1 MDKSFL
7 RETEEIIKEM
17 DCSYICGVRYV
28 IFFMSKVIYNCR
40 LNGFEIL
47 DCDYD
52 GYKATLIFP
61 GSEAKVFTD
70 YKTLDLN
77 DQKSEKKLFN
87 LLKSVKNSAE
97 TRNFNPGAL
106 YEQLLTSKEKKSLG
120 QVYTPLEI
128 IEQMLRKS
136 MSIKKVDKNS
146 RFLDPSCGGGYFLTE
161 MYKQIKAMDI
171 EGVDDR
177 YILENMIYGTDIDDF
192 AIFLAKTGMI
202 FASNIGDA
210 KLNIFNIDY
219 LTDSFHMGKFDIIAG
234 NPPYVGHKNS
244 SASYKKALY
253 EKYPDVFYD
262 KSDISY
268 CFFKKSAEILKEDG
282 IVTFITSRYFMEAM
296 YADKLRI
303 FLKENFQIL
312 SLTDYSGNNV
322 FKDAMVSPAVII
334 LSNNFGNKKDISYVK
349 YNGEKDANETFLFK
363 QDKLKSSGWIILRDE
378 ELNLFERIEAISN
391 AYIKDVCTIKQG
403 IITGLDKAFI
413 VDEETIEKYGIESFL
428 LKKWIKNSNIR
439 DSGIKYN
446 NLYLIYSNKIKD
458 EKHCPNAINYL
469 YAFREKLENRR
480 ECQRGYRR
488 WFDLQWERIE
498 SDFEN
503 PKIIFPYKA
512 KGNYFYYDNNA
523 YFCSADVYIANGFQ
537 ESINPDY
544 LVSYLNSSIFEFY
557 FKCQAKKVGNAIY
570 EYYPNKLNNVKIY
583 LPQENIQQNISD
595 LGKISIEIFLKKVFN
610 ISEEE
615 VNNIIDKYVQKR

>member
-7 RETEEIIKEM
+7 REIAQIIKDMEY
-17 DCSYICGVRYV
+17 DYICGVKYV
-28 IFFMSKVIYNCR
+28 IFFMSKLIYNCKQE
-40 LNGFEIL
+40 GFEIL
-47 DCDYD
+47 NFDYED
-52 GYKATLIFP
+52 YKSTLFF
-61 GSEAKVFTD
+61 SRHEAKIFTD
-70 YKTLDLN
+70 YNFLDLN
-77 DQKSEKKLFN
+77 DTKAEQNLYN
-87 LLKSVKNSAE
+87 LLKSNRRFLE
-97 TRNFNPGAL
+97 TNDFNPGNL

-128 IEQMLRKS
+128 IIQMLEKS
-136 MSIKKVDKNS
+136 LSFIKIDKHS

-161 MYKQIKAMDI
+161 MFRQIKSLNID
-171 EGVDDR
+171 GVDDR
-177 YILENMIYGTDIDDF
+177 YILENMIYGIDIDDF
-192 AIFLAKTGMI
+192 AIFLAKTGML
-202 FASNIGDA
+202 FESG
-210 KLNIFNIDY
+210 LNDVEFKIFNIDY
-219 LTDSFHMGKFDIIAG
+219 LTDSFDMGKFDIIAG

-244 SASYKKALY
+244 TAAYKKTLY

-268 CFFKKSAEILKEDG
+268 CFFKKSADILKEDR
-282 IVTFITSRYFMEAM
+282 IMTFITSRYFMEAM
-296 YADKLRI
+296 YADKLRK
-303 FLKENFQIL
+303 FLKQNFQIL
-312 SLTDYSGNNV
+312 SLADYSGNTV
-322 FKDAMVSPAVII
+322 FKDAMISPAVII
-334 LSNNFGNKKDISYVK
+334 LSNNTGNKKAISYVK
-349 YNGEKDANETFLFK
+349 YNGDKNAHDIFNFN

-378 ELNLFERIEAISN
+378 ELNLFERIEEISN

-413 VDEETIEKYGIESFL
+413 VDEETIEKYNIESYL

-439 DSGIKYN
+439 DSVIKYN
-446 NLYLIYSNKIKD
+446 NLYLIYSNNIKD
-458 EKHCPNAINYL
+458 EEHCPNAIKYL
-469 YAFREKLENRR
+469 SSYREKLENRR

-512 KGNYFYYDNNA
+512 KGNYFYYDKNA
-523 YFCSADVYIANGFQ
+523 FFCSADVYFANGFQ
-537 ESINPDY
+537 EALNPDY

-557 FKCQAKKVGNAIY
+557 FKCQAKKVGNAVY

-615 VNNIIDKYVQKR
+615 VNNIINKYVQKR

>member
-7 RETEEIIKEM
+7 REIAQIIKDMEC
-17 DCSYICGVRYV
+17 DYICGVKYV
-28 IFFMSKVIYNCR
+28 IFFMSKLIYNCKQE
-40 LNGFEIL
+40 GFEIL
-47 DCDYD
+47 NFDYED
-52 GYKATLIFP
+52 YKSTLFF
-61 GSEAKVFTD
+61 SRHEAKIFTD
-70 YKTLDLN
+70 YNFLDLN
-77 DQKSEKKLFN
+77 NKIAEQNLYN
-87 LLKSVKNSAE
+87 LLKSNRRFLE
-97 TRNFNPGAL
+97 TNDFNPGNL

-128 IEQMLRKS
+128 IIQMLEKS
-136 MSIKKVDKNS
+136 LSFIKIDKHS

-161 MYKQIKAMDI
+161 MFRQIKSLNID
-171 EGVDDR
+171 GVDDR
-177 YILENMIYGTDIDDF
+177 YILENMIYGIDIDDF
-192 AIFLAKTGMI
+192 AIFLAKTGML
-202 FASNIGDA
+202 FASG
-210 KLNIFNIDY
+210 LNDVEFKIFNIDY
-219 LTDSFHMGKFDIIAG
+219 ITDSFDMGKFDIIAG

-244 SASYKKALY
+244 TAAYKKTLY

-268 CFFKKSAEILKEDG
+268 CFFKKSADILKEDG
-282 IVTFITSRYFMEAM
+282 IMTFITSRYFMEAM
-296 YADKLRI
+296 YADKLRK
-303 FLKENFQIL
+303 FLKQNFQIL
-312 SLTDYSGNNV
+312 SLADYSGNTV
-322 FKDAMVSPAVII
+322 FKDAMISPAVII
-334 LSNNFGNKKDISYVK
+334 LSNNTGNKKAISYVK
-349 YNGEKDANETFLFK
+349 YNGDKNAHDIFNFN

-378 ELNLFERIEAISN
+378 ELNLFERIEEISN
-391 AYIKDVCTIKQG
+391 TYIKDVCTIKQG

-413 VDEETIEKYGIESFL
+413 VDEETIEKYNIESYL

-439 DSGIKYN
+439 DSVIKYN
-446 NLYLIYSNKIKD
+446 NLYLIYSNNIKD
-458 EKHCPNAINYL
+458 EEHCPNAIKYL
-469 YAFREKLENRR
+469 SSYREKLENRR

-512 KGNYFYYDNNA
+512 KGNYFYYDKNA
-523 YFCSADVYIANGFQ
+523 FFCSADVYFANGFQ
-537 ESINPDY
+537 EALNPDY

-557 FKCQAKKVGNAIY
+557 FKCQAKKVGNAVY

-615 VNNIIDKYVQKR
+615 VNNIINKYVQKR

>member
-7 RETEEIIKEM
+7 REIAQIIKDMEY
-17 DCSYICGVRYV
+17 DYICGVKYV
-28 IFFMSKVIYNCR
+28 IFFMSKLIYNCKQE
-40 LNGFEIL
+40 GFEIL
-47 DCDYD
+47 NFDYED
-52 GYKATLIFP
+52 YKSTLFF
-61 GSEAKVFTD
+61 SRHEAKIFTD
-70 YKTLDLN
+70 YNFLDLN
-77 DQKSEKKLFN
+77 DTKAEQNLYN
-87 LLKSVKNSAE
+87 LLKSNRRFLE
-97 TRNFNPGAL
+97 TNDFNPGNL

-128 IEQMLRKS
+128 IIQMLEKS
-136 MSIKKVDKNS
+136 LSFIKIDKHS

-161 MYKQIKAMDI
+161 MFRQIKSLNID
-171 EGVDDR
+171 GVDDK
-177 YILENMIYGTDIDDF
+177 YILENMIYGIDIDDF
-192 AIFLAKTGMI
+192 AIFLAKTGML
-202 FASNIGDA
+202 FASG
-210 KLNIFNIDY
+210 LNDVEFKIFNIDY
-219 LTDSFHMGKFDIIAG
+219 LTDSFDMGKFDIIAG

-244 SASYKKALY
+244 TAAYKKTLY

-268 CFFKKSAEILKEDG
+268 CFFKKSADILKEDG
-282 IVTFITSRYFMEAM
+282 IMTFITSRYFMEAM
-296 YADKLRI
+296 YADKLRK
-303 FLKENFQIL
+303 FLKQNFQIL
-312 SLTDYSGNNV
+312 SLADYSGNTV
-322 FKDAMVSPAVII
+322 FKDAMISPAVII
-334 LSNNFGNKKDISYVK
+334 LSNNTGNKKAISYVK
-349 YNGEKDANETFLFK
+349 YNGDKNAHDIFNFN

-378 ELNLFERIEAISN
+378 ELNLFERIEEISN
-391 AYIKDVCTIKQG
+391 TYIKDVCTIKQG

-413 VDEETIEKYGIESFL
+413 VDEETIEKYNIESYL

-439 DSGIKYN
+439 DSVIKYN
-446 NLYLIYSNKIKD
+446 NLYLIYSNNIKD
-458 EKHCPNAINYL
+458 EEHCLNAIKYL
-469 YAFREKLENRR
+469 SSYREKLENRR

-512 KGNYFYYDNNA
+512 KGNYFYYDKNA
-523 YFCSADVYIANGFQ
+523 FFCSADVYFANGFQ
-537 ESINPDY
+537 EALNPDY

-557 FKCQAKKVGNAIY
+557 FKCQAKKVGNAVY

-615 VNNIIDKYVQKR
+615 VNNIINKYVQKR